1 MLESAEK
8 AYVRHFR
15 FISAL
20 CFKCIWNAFCIKILL
35 VNKKV
40 TWVWFWRNHFFCSSW
55 LLLLFLQGAFARW
68 IQRFHGGKQV
78 SHLDFTDKE
87 TGTCRGWLIPSDSP
101 RSPPWVK
108 VRTHY
113 FFFFDLHILFTA
125 PYLYPLHSERG
136 KRKDKRREWF
146 LHSFLSMPFPL

>member
-20 CFKCIWNAFCIKILL
+20 CFKLIWNVFCIKILL

-40 TWVWFWRNHFFCSSW
+40 AWVWFKKNYIFSGSSPVLRLFFPGALCQVRAQVLSTQGPGIKNPLLLSLQKRLRPTEVSW
-55 LLLLFLQGAFARW
+55 LDL
-68 IQRFHGGKQV
+68 
-78 SHLDFTDKE
+78 SHTVHLHK
-87 TGTCRGWLIPSDSP
+87 
-101 RSPPWVK
+101 VK
-108 VRTHY
+108 VRAPL
-113 FFFFDLHILFTA
+113 FSALGILFTV
-125 PYLYPLHSERG
+125 PLHLRKG
-136 KRKDKRREWF
+136 KTKDKRMEWS